1 MQDMPRINEVESVP
15 HLVINVSQI
24 CAVVRP
30 WFRYEAGLFSCLI
43 FHEAAKAAS
52 FYYLR
57 L

>member
-1 MQDMPRINEVESVP
+1 MARIKEVESIP

-30 WFRYEAGLFSCLI
+30 WFRYEAGFSSSCPI
-43 FHEAAKAAS
+43 FHEAVRAAS
-52 FYYLR
+52 FFYLR